1 MRPITFSKILIFQ
14 EKISAVEDVFIEDS
28 FVYRLE
34 GQDFKTTGQ
43 IKISGRAKGEL
54 DSYDFSEKVDVDCLL
69 SLAAIDCLSDL
80 RLQFKDYMVYL
91 DERIV
96 RFNLRYELYGN
107 GEKVL
112 AFKEIAGEVVEEKV
126 LKALNRSFGN
136 AENERDST
144 AVEAKKIQDLIAS
157 GELDI
162 IGAENLLPLLAADS
176 EPLEAEEIKLPSP
189 INEESVAPAV
199 PLESKPIEPEPLPAA
214 AAEPAPTFKPPLT
227 LSEAVPEPPVG
238 AEKAVPAE
246 EVKAEAPAAKESLFG
261 PENYVVSFFF
271 VKVDKDDETYDSIA
285 GRFNVDPQALRDAN
299 RTKPLSRGQLVKIP
313 K

>member
-136 AENERDST
+136 AEDERDPT

-199 PLESKPIEPEPLPAA
+199 PLESKPFEPAA

-227 LSEAVPEPPVG
+227 LSEAVPEPPVE
-238 AEKAVPAE
+238 AEKAV
-246 EVKAEAPAAKESLFG
+246 PAAKESLFG